1 MPHEYPAIAQDD
13 EDTITYTG
21 PYPVNQEHQL
31 EGLLDAALKKF
42 QEAAQQIAVSFI
54 QDARTRQEYMRQI
67 GEVPKVVRAEVSSG
81 RVGLAEGVR
90 FAQTM
95 RNQIMMEARAA
106 TSATGLALAERHK
119 KEGLTE
125 RYLLERY
132 SAMQNVPGFKEM
144 LPTQQKAYVQSI
156 VAGQTPSVF
165 DRLNQE
171 QRARVYYA
179 IIDASG
185 RDSVDFTN
193 FCLKFAAIGKVFSVM
208 TALLAVYSVATAK
221 DKGYEVNRQASGIG
235 GSLLG
240 GALAGM
246 AVGSI
251 CGPGAPV
258 CAFAVVA
265 AGSLAGAEIM
275 EKANELY
282 QAELQE
288 FLKWQIP

>member
-13 EDTITYTG
+13 DDTLTYTG

-31 EGLLDAALKKF
+31 EGLLEKALQKF
-42 QEAAQQIAVSFI
+42 TQTAQQIAVSFI
-54 QDARTRQEYMRQI
+54 QDANVRQEYMRQI
-67 GEVPKVVRAEVSSG
+67 GEIPKMVREEVSSG
-81 RVGLAEGVR
+81 RVGLVEGVR

-95 RNQIMMEARAA
+95 RNQVMMEARAA

-119 KEGLTE
+119 KEGLSE

-132 SAMQNVPGFKEM
+132 SCVQNVPGFKEM
-144 LPTQQKAYVQSI
+144 LAPDQKAYVKDI
-156 VAGQTPSVF
+156 EAGRRPSVF
-165 DRLNQE
+165 DRLTQE

-179 IIDASG
+179 IIDSSG

-193 FCLKFAAIGKVFSVM
+193 FARKFAVRGKVFSLM
-208 TALLAVYSVATAK
+208 TALLAVYSVSTSK
-221 DKGYEVNRQASGIG
+221 DKVYEVNRQASGIG

-240 GALAGM
+240 GVLAGM

-265 AGSLAGAEIM
+265 AGSLAGAEVM
-275 EKANELY
+275 EKANDLY

-288 FLKWQIP
+288 FMKWQIR

>member
-13 EDTITYTG
+13 DDALTYTG
-21 PYPVNQEHQL
+21 SYPVNQEHQL
-31 EGLLDAALKKF
+31 EGLLEMALQKF
-42 QEAAQQIAVSFI
+42 QQTAQQIAVSFI

-67 GEVPKVVRAEVSSG
+67 EEIPKVVRAELSSG
-81 RVGLAEGVR
+81 RVGLPEAVR
-90 FAQTM
+90 FAQTI
-95 RNQIMMEARAA
+95 RNQIMKEARAA

-132 SAMQNVPGFKEM
+132 SAIQNVPGVKEM
-144 LPTQQKAYVQSI
+144 RPPEQKAYIQSI
-156 VAGQTPSVF
+156 VDGRTPSVF
-165 DRLNQE
+165 DRLNQQ
-171 QRARVYYA
+171 QRARVFYS

-193 FCLKFAAIGKVFSVM
+193 FALKYAAIGKVFTAM
-208 TALLAVYSVATAK
+208 TAILAVYSVATSK
-221 DKGYEVNRQASGIG
+221 DKAYETNRQASAIG

-246 AVGSI
+246 TVGSI
-251 CGPGAPV
+251 CGPGAPI

-265 AGSLAGAEIM
+265 AGSLAGAVTM

-288 FLKWQIP
+288 FMKWQIR

>member
-13 EDTITYTG
+13 DDTLTYAG

-31 EGLLDAALKKF
+31 DGLLEKALQKF
-42 QEAAQQIAVSFI
+42 QQTAQQIAVSFI
-54 QDARTRQEYMRQI
+54 QDAQVRQEYMRQI
-67 GEVPKVVRAEVSSG
+67 GEIPKLVREEVAAG

-95 RNQIMMEARAA
+95 RNQVMMEARAA

-119 KEGLTE
+119 KEGLSE

-132 SAMQNVPGFKEM
+132 SAVQTVPGFKQMSPLE
-144 LPTQQKAYVQSI
+144 QKSYIKSI
-156 VAGQTPSVF
+156 VDGRAPSIF
-165 DRLNQE
+165 DRLTQE
-171 QRARVYYA
+171 QRAKVFFS

-193 FCLKFAAIGKVFSVM
+193 FSLKFAARGKVFTLM
-208 TALLAVYSVATAK
+208 TALLSVYSVATAK
-221 DKGYEVNRQASGIG
+221 DKVSEANRQASGIS

-258 CAFAVVA
+258 CAFVVVA
-265 AGSLAGAEIM
+265 AGSLAGAEVA
-275 EKANELY
+275 ERANDLY

-288 FLKWQIP
+288 FMKWQIR

>member
-13 EDTITYTG
+13 DDALTYTG
-21 PYPVNQEHQL
+21 PYPINQEHEL
-31 EGLLDAALKKF
+31 DGLLEKALQKF
-42 QEAAQQIAVSFI
+42 QETAQQIAVSFI
-54 QDARTRQEYMRQI
+54 QDAKTRQEYMRQI
-67 GEVPKVVRAEVSSG
+67 GEIPKVVRAEVSSG

-95 RNQIMMEARAA
+95 RNQIMKEARAA
-106 TSATGLALAERHK
+106 TSATGLAIAERHK
-119 KEGLTE
+119 KEGLSE

-132 SAMQNVPGFKEM
+132 SAIQNVPGVKEM
-144 LPTQQKAYVQSI
+144 PRPQQKAYIKSI
-156 VAGQTPSVF
+156 VDGRTPSVF
-165 DRLNQE
+165 DRLSQE
-171 QRARVYYA
+171 QRARVYYS
-179 IIDASG
+179 IIDAAG

-193 FCLKFAAIGKVFSVM
+193 FCVKFAAAGKVFTAM
-208 TALLAVYSVATAK
+208 TAILAVYGVSTSK
-221 DKGYEVNRQASGIG
+221 DVVYEVNRQASDIG

-246 AVGSI
+246 AIGSI

-265 AGSLAGAEIM
+265 AGSLVGAEVM
-275 EKANELY
+275 EKTNDLY

-288 FLKWQIP
+288 FMKWQIR